1 MKPKSKI
8 LLKTDNKQSALL
20 QINGLSILERN
31 IRSFQNENFEVFLE
45 TSPSLQ
51 DFLTKLPII
60 SSHDFLTEH
69 PSGRIFRG
77 DVQYELKFFQE
88 IKDPKYLA

>member
-60 SSHDFLTEH
+60 
-69 PSGRIFRG
+69 
-77 DVQYELKFFQE
+77 
-88 IKDPKYLA
+88 